1 MQNSIFTFTD
11 DLNLVSKLSSFGFNY
26 LVDDAINTI
35 FFCEYNY
42 NDYLDLLGI
51 IDDLEREN
59 ISDEFQLVY
68 NNNLYTVEKFL
79 NKFER

>member
-1 MQNSIFTFTD
+1 MQNSIFTFID
-11 DLNLVSKLSSFGFNY
+11 DLNLIAKLSKLKFNI
-26 LVDDAINTI
+26 LIDDSINQI

-59 ISDEFQLVY
+59 ISNEFQLTY
-68 NNNLYTVEKFL
+68 NNNLYTIKEFL